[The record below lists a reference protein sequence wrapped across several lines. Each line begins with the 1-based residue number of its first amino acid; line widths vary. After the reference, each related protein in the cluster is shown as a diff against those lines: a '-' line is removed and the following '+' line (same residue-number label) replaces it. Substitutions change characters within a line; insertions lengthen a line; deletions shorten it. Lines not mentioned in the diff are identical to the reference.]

1 MLWDRKSLGVKQK
14 RDRQPNSHPPGR
26 HSCLRKGTRNSSSR
40 RQALNYETQRL
51 ASWGAELTSA
61 AVCAPMYAQK
71 AHVCVVGRHVR
82 VLASRARRRI
92 DSQANRSNYKCYLST
107 TIKFL
112 QGNQNG
118 VSGHEG
124 ESSPRVPFTGA
135 GHGSLPSS
143 ASPSAAL
150 SSAPPPPGS
159 RRQASWPPHAPKG
172 PPLHAP
178 ALTGRPGSAP
188 GLVPAE
194 GAGAAHSPRPTVAP
208 HTPPSLWTSHCGH
221 SGRCPAGSGRAAEP
235 STCPLSGGRRACFP
249 AVPREPGKPLGSA
262 PHQPRG
268 RSGLPWPLRSSLP
281 AWRVSAPQ
289 AVGQAAGGFLQGTG
303 EHASTLAK
311 GLLTCQRALR

>member
-150 SSAPPPPGS
+150 SSAPPAPRFPPPGLLASARPQRPSPPRPGPDRPS
-159 RRQASWPPHAPKG
+159 RLSARPRPCGGGRGSALSPPHSRTAHAAFSVDLALRALGALPRGVWQGSRAQHLSAQRGAQGLLPCSSQGAAEAPGVGATPAPGKEW
-172 PPLHAP
+172 P
-178 ALTGRPGSAP
+178 ALATA
-188 GLVPAE
+188 LL
-194 GAGAAHSPRPTVAP
+194 
-208 HTPPSLWTSHCGH
+208 PPSLAGERPPG
-221 SGRCPAGSGRAAEP
+221 GR
-235 STCPLSGGRRACFP
+235 TGGRRLS
-249 AVPREPGKPLGSA
+249 PG
-262 PHQPRG
+262 HR
-268 RSGLPWPLRSSLP
+268 
-281 AWRVSAPQ
+281 
-289 AVGQAAGGFLQGTG
+289 
-303 EHASTLAK
+303 
-311 GLLTCQRALR
+311 